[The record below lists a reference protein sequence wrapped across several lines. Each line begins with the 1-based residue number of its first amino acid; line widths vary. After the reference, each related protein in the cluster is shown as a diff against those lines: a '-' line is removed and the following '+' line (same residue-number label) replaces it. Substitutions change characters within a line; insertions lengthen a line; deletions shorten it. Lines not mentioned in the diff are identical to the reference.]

1 MSAILI
7 HPDDRDILFVAVSSK
22 AGTTL
27 CRSTDRG
34 ATWGRRATF
43 QAPVSGLFCASSE
56 PERVY
61 AVTTMAVH
69 TLTLDGETETEQAL
83 PEGVRPAIRVAAGWD
98 EANDSLRVYAV
109 SGIEGEGGDH
119 EGRGFVSHDGGITWE
134 RFDHRLAAAASV
146 PADDVGLSF
155 ACAVTSPT
163 KSLTAYAVCDRF
175 MDSNERGEA
184 GTWYG
189 ILKTID
195 GGLNWEWVCKEGGGT
210 GGYSVQDGVV
220 ADNVTDSWC
229 SEAFGGGYVRII
241 DVGVFPDNPDIA
253 VFTDWYRT
261 MKTSDGGASWRA
273 LYSRSLPDGSCVSR
287 GLGVTTTYGVHFDPF
302 DPQHI
307 AVSYTDIAY
316 WHTFDG
322 GQTWRRSSTGIPHQW
337 QNTCYWVQFDP
348 EQKDKV
354 WSAWGGYHDL
364 PKLKMTRLEGWKDR
378 AVGGVAVSTDGGQT
392 WQVTSG
398 GLPEHAPTTCVLMD
412 PASPAGRRTLFAA
425 VYGKGVYKSV
435 DDGRSWDL
443 KIAGVEQ
450 RSPNAWELV
459 YGADGVLYL
468 VVAFDVL
475 FDDGSGNR
483 SLLDGA
489 LYRSTDGAES
499 WESIPLPEGARF
511 PNSLATDPRDGNRLY
526 LCLWSDVE
534 VGDYRGRPRDG
545 KDVEQSQGGLLMS
558 EDCGRSW
565 RQVFTAEAY
574 VYGAAVDPRK
584 PGRVYLVTFHHTAH
598 FSEDY
603 GATWQRMKGYDFYWG
618 HRPVIDPHDEDKLYL
633 TTFGSGF
640 WHGRVVAE
648 EDPAH

>member
-184 GTWYG
+184 RTWYG
-189 ILKTID
+189 ILKTI
-195 GGLNWEWVCKEGGGT
+195 
-210 GGYSVQDGVV
+210 
-220 ADNVTDSWC
+220 
-229 SEAFGGGYVRII
+229 
-241 DVGVFPDNPDIA
+241 
-253 VFTDWYRT
+253 
-261 MKTSDGGASWRA
+261 
-273 LYSRSLPDGSCVSR
+273 
-287 GLGVTTTYGVHFDPF
+287 
-302 DPQHI
+302 
-307 AVSYTDIAY
+307 
-316 WHTFDG
+316 DG